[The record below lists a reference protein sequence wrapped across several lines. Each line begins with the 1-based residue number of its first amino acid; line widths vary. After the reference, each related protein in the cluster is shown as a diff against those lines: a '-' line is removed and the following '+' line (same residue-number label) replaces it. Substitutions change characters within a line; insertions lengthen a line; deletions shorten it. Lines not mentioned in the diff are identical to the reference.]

1 MKKAYYFGRWKQDG
15 HYLWSNDGHYFSRT
29 EIPWTLAELD
39 GSLQPRPEIVGHAR
53 LHHRMGWTA
62 LAIWDR
68 SGDSRPGSTSV
79 FMFEGK
85 LNYQETLQAIQQAF
99 PDLWKRMNTV
109 IVLDHGGAL
118 LSPSPAPP

>member
-1 MKKAYYFGRWKQDG
+1 MKKAFYFGCWKGDG
-15 HYLWSNDGHYFSRT
+15 HFLWSNDGSPLKRT

-39 GSLQPRPEIVGHAR
+39 GNLQPKPEIVGHAK

-79 FMFEGK
+79 FMLQGE
-85 LNYQETLQAIQQAF
+85 LTYHETLQAIQQAF
-99 PDLWKRMNTV
+99 PDLWARMNTQ

-118 LSPSPAPP
+118 LDSPRNNS